1 MDTVPARTTHRVPR
15 SSPAAP
21 PRLPHVVVLY
31 VPRLMLT
38 SGAPGNRSSGLA
50 LSGSGSRQRGSVAW
64 HPNAQASAVCH
75 IPLRHSCAVLLMQ
88 RVPPEQ
94 SSGMELEGGPSE
106 EAGAEDVLPAREVED
121 APPLDVPV
129 KDTAVLE
136 PLALVLLDPGVLV
149 PAEEVLVPNG
159 PLDGSMALDVLLP
172 ELAITIPPLDEV
184 PVCRAPLTHSPVSQ
198 RSEPRQSK
206 SVLHSVMQ
214 RPSRRMVPSSHGVQ
228 PQVPP
233 SPSNVKNTHVCRR
246 DTWPPPGVPSPP
258 STVGPM

>member
-1 MDTVPARTTHRVPR
+1 
-15 SSPAAP
+15 
-21 PRLPHVVVLY
+21 
-31 VPRLMLT
+31 
-38 SGAPGNRSSGLA
+38 
-50 LSGSGSRQRGSVAW
+50 
-64 HPNAQASAVCH
+64 
-75 IPLRHSCAVLLMQ
+75 
-88 RVPPEQ
+88 
-94 SSGMELEGGPSE
+94 MELEGGPSE